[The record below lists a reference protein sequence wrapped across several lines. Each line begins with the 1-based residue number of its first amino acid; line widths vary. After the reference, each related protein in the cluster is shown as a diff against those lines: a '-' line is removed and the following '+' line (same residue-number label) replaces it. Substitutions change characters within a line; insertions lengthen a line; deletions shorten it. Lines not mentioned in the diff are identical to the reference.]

1 VVLRNRFA
9 VARGRRWRSD
19 DEDGF
24 SLIEVIVALS
34 LLIIVML
41 STAGFFVQS
50 LKLSSGQTQQ
60 QQAAQLASQ
69 QLDYTRSVPAKALL
83 YGRTQTAVAAATAAP
98 GLADL
103 SQDVTTA
110 GTGGAPF
117 NYDNWDGLNS
127 SGGQASQVVPISYQT
142 PVNGVTYTIT
152 TFVDRCYVIFGA
164 NQQCKATP
172 AIDPA
177 TNMPA
182 SWLYRITV
190 DVSWKLPGGRV
201 CLNSSSTC
209 QFVASTLRDPGS
221 DPCFNVNVDF
231 AGCSISQPV
240 ITSVTPAS
248 VLTGSVTSMSIAGVN
263 FDPGAKVTIDQ
274 GGTISNVVV
283 ASTTLIT
290 YTLTTPGNDPTAV
303 GTRTIRVTN
312 LNGKFAL
319 GTMTISALPIDV
331 TSVTPA
337 TGTFGSN
344 KTFLINGSGFS
355 SAAVVT
361 VDGAAVTG
369 TATWNSAAR
378 ITVAFTGFPT
388 VGSHSFTVT
397 NPDGG
402 FDSGTF
408 TVTPGITVTSVT
420 SSTGSFAYGNT
431 KTFSING
438 TGFASGFKVTMD
450 GATLAGTATLNA
462 SNKITVVLS
471 AFPSAGPHTFTVTN
485 TDTGTANGTFTITTG
500 AVNISSITTSTGS
513 FAYGNTKS
521 FILNGTGFVNGAKV
535 TMDSSTIAG
544 TVAYVSAT
552 KMTVAFTNYPSIGAH
567 SFTLTNPDT
576 GSDTEPFTITTAT
589 FGAISGITPTSVS
602 ATASNT
608 TFTVAGTGFVTG
620 NGTVTLN
627 GAPTGNTDYNLSLS
641 VTSST
646 RATFVVPTLPGAGT
660 YPITVN
666 LNYSNGTISPDF
678 TWTLTTR

>member
-9 VARGRRWRSD
+9 VTRGRRRSD
-19 DEDGF
+19 DDDGF

-34 LLIIVML
+34 LLVIVML

-103 SQDVTTA
+103 SQDVITA

-127 SGGQASQVVPISYQT
+127 SGGQTSQVVPISFQT
-142 PVNGVTYTIT
+142 PVAGVTYTLT
-152 TFVDRCYVIFGA
+152 TFVDRCYVTFGT
-164 NQQCKATP
+164 NQQCVRNPATP
-172 AIDPA
+172 D
-177 TNMPA
+177 A

-190 DVSWKLPGGRV
+190 DVSWKLAGGRV

-231 AGCSISQPV
+231 AGCSVSQPV
-240 ITSVTPAS
+240 VTSVTPAS
-248 VLTGSVTSMSIAGVN
+248 VLTGSVTNMSIAGVN

-283 ASTTLIT
+283 VSPTLIT
-290 YTLTTPGNDPTAV
+290 YTLTAPGDDPTAV

-312 LNGKFAL
+312 LNGKYAL

-337 TGTFGSN
+337 TGAFGSN
-344 KTFLINGSGFS
+344 KTFTINGSGFS
-355 SAAVVT
+355 STAVVT
-361 VDGAAVTG
+361 VDGNAVSG
-369 TATWNSAAR
+369 TATWNSAAKL
-378 ITVAFTGFPT
+378 TVLFSAFPA

-450 GATLAGTATLNA
+450 GATLAGTTTLN
-462 SNKITVVLS
+462 SSTKITLVLS
-471 AFPSAGPHTFTVTN
+471 AFPAAGPHIFTVTN

-521 FILNGTGFVNGAKV
+521 FVLNGTGFVNGATVK
-535 TMDSSTIAG
+535 MDSATIAG

-552 KMTVAFTNYPSIGAH
+552 KMTVAFTNYPAVGAH

-576 GSDTEPFTITTAT
+576 GSDTEPFTIVTAT
-589 FGAISGITPTSVS
+589 FGAISGITPVSVAS
-602 ATASNT
+602 NASNT

-620 NGTVTLN
+620 TGTVTLN
-627 GAPTGNTDYNLSLS
+627 GAPTGNTDYNLTLS

-646 RATFVVPTLPGAGT
+646 RATFVVPALPGAGT
-660 YPITVN
+660 YPIIVN

-678 TWTLTTR
+678 TWTLTIK